1 MARWDLRAAKR
12 ERRDKRGSMRM
23 RIRAWGSID
32 MILVGWF
39 DECQSIVEEREIW
52 RRLCKGY

>member
-12 ERRDKRGSMRM
+12 ERRDMMGSMRM
-23 RIRAWGSID
+23 RVRELGSIAI
-32 MILVGWF
+32 ILVGWF

-52 RRLCKGY
+52 GRLCKGS